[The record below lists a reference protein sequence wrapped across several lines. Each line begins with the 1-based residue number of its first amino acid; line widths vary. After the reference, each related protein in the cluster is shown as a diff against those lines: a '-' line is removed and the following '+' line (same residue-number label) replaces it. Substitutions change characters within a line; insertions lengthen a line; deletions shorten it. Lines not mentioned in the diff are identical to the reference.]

1 MMVRVD
7 MTRIHVLALV
17 RLGLLAGFLAATGC
31 SDPASVDKRD
41 ETATKE
47 MTKKSMEL
55 YQAKTPAKKG
65 YPAAAKSRP

>member
-1 MMVRVD
+1 MVRVD
-7 MTRIHVLALV
+7 MTRMHASALV
-17 RLGLLAGFLAATGC
+17 HLGLLAGFLATTGC

-47 MTKKSMEL
+47 TTKKSMEL

-65 YPAAAKSRP
+65 SPSAAKSRP